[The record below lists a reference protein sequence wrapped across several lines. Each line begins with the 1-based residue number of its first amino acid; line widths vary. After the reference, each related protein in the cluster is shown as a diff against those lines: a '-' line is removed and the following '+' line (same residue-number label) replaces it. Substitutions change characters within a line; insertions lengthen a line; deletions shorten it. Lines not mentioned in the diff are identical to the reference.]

1 MVEIFDFSQWQKP
14 EGLSE
19 GSGASEKIWLQSPDG
34 TQTGLF
40 KFPKTRNYSGKPE
53 TTSTE
58 HVSEW
63 LASQLG
69 KIWGI
74 PCAEVKLG
82 NYHGRKGSLS
92 VLITD
97 NKEEHLELN
106 EGVAFIK
113 KLCPKYDAKKMI
125 DKETGTYYCLGQ
137 ILEATKEYLPTQFWI
152 EVLLFD
158 FMIGNTDRHQSNWA
172 LLKDEAG
179 QYRPFCIL
187 DNITFTWK
195 FICLLYPICM
205 LVLFNIGVGLILS
218 ALFVFFR
225 DIQYLWS
232 VFTQLL
238 MYMSAIFYTIDN
250 YSPMVRNLFLLNP
263 VYLFIRYFRKIVIEA
278 TIPSIWFHLL
288 MLADVVIV
296 LAVGCWVYKKYNH
309 KFLYYV

>member
-40 KFPKTRNYSGKPE
+40 KFPKTRNYPGKPE

-113 KLCPKYDAKKMI
+113 KLCPKYDAKEMI

-179 QYRPFCIL
+179 QYRPCPLYDNGSSLCSYIEDEQIERLFSKDTGPMRRLTDTGSRSRIRIDGTKKKEPTHKEVICYIL
-187 DNITFTWK
+187 DQYPRSAVPTAHNFLERLTQNEIDR
-195 FICLLYPICM
+195 LLNGLPEEIFSENRKR
-205 LVLFNIGVGLILS
+205 LVSYYLNAKKHILS
-218 ALFVFFR
+218 
-225 DIQYLWS
+225 
-232 VFTQLL
+232 QLL
-238 MYMSAIFYTIDN
+238 EEGVTN
-250 YSPMVRNLFLLNP
+250 Y
-263 VYLFIRYFRKIVIEA
+263 
-278 TIPSIWFHLL
+278 
-288 MLADVVIV
+288 
-296 LAVGCWVYKKYNH
+296 G
-309 KFLYYV
+309 

>member
-179 QYRPFCIL
+179 QYRPCPLYDNGSSLCSYIEDEQIERLFSKDTGPMRRLTDTGSRSRIRIDGTKKKEPTHKEVICYIL
-187 DNITFTWK
+187 DQYPRSAVPTAHNFLERLTQNEIDR
-195 FICLLYPICM
+195 LLNGLPEEIFSENRKR
-205 LVLFNIGVGLILS
+205 LVSYYLNAKKHILS
-218 ALFVFFR
+218 
-225 DIQYLWS
+225 
-232 VFTQLL
+232 QLL
-238 MYMSAIFYTIDN
+238 EEGVTN
-250 YSPMVRNLFLLNP
+250 Y
-263 VYLFIRYFRKIVIEA
+263 
-278 TIPSIWFHLL
+278 
-288 MLADVVIV
+288 
-296 LAVGCWVYKKYNH
+296 G
-309 KFLYYV
+309 